1 MEPRAKDGKFAPKS
15 DAERKVRSIRATDHV
30 WDDFGF
36 EADKRRITRA
46 DLLEMW
52 VSSPPATSPPA
63 TSPPATSPSS
73 CVDLEQMIAIL
84 EQALT
89 LKANAGGAIKA
100 RIRKALE
107 VLQ

>member
-15 DAERKVRSIRATDHV
+15 DSERKVRSIRATDHV

-36 EADKRRITRA
+36 EADRRRITRA

-52 VSSPPATSPPA
+52 VSSPPVATTTA
-63 TSPPATSPSS
+63 PSS
-73 CVDLEQMIAIL
+73 DADLEQVIIIL

-89 LKANAGGAIKA
+89 MKANAGGAIKA
-100 RIRKALE
+100 QVRKVLE
-107 VLQ
+107 LLQVETELRL

>member
-1 MEPRAKDGKFAPKS
+1 MTELRNEQGKFAPKS
-15 DAERKVRSIRATDHV
+15 DSERKVRSIRATDRA

-52 VSSPPATSPPA
+52 VSSPPATSPSGHA
-63 TSPPATSPSS
+63 
-73 CVDLEQMIAIL
+73 DLEQVIAIL

-89 LKANAGGAIKA
+89 MKANAGGAIKA
-100 RIRKALE
+100 QVRKALE
-107 VLQ
+107 LLT

>member
-52 VSSPPATSPPA
+52 VSSPPATSP
-63 TSPPATSPSS
+63 SS

-100 RIRKALE
+100 QVRKALE
-107 VLQ
+107 LLQVETELRL

>member
-1 MEPRAKDGKFAPKS
+1 MKEPRTEQGKFAPKS
-15 DAERKVRSIRATDHV
+15 TAERKVRSIRVTDRA

-52 VSSPPATSPPA
+52 V
-63 TSPPATSPSS
+63 TSPPATSPSGAA
-73 CVDLEQMIAIL
+73 DLAQVISVL

-100 RIRKALE
+100 EIRKALE
-107 VLQ
+107 LLS

>member
-1 MEPRAKDGKFAPKS
+1 MEHRDDSGKFTRKS
-15 DAERKVRSIRATDHV
+15 DSERKVRSIRATDHV

-46 DLLEMW
+46 DLLEQW
-52 VSSPPATSPPA
+52 VKDAPVAPVAPVAPAITPMELA
-63 TSPPATSPSS
+63 IA
-73 CVDLEQMIAIL
+73 MAIL
-84 EQALT
+84 NDALD

-100 RIRKALE
+100 KIREALE

>member
-1 MEPRAKDGKFAPKS
+1 MKEPRTEQGKFAPKS
-15 DAERKVRSIRATDHV
+15 TAERKVRSIRATDRT

-52 VSSPPATSPPA
+52 TSEPPAPPTA
-63 TSPPATSPSS
+63 TSAAN
-73 CVDLEQMIAIL
+73 LEDVISVL

-89 LKANAGGAIKA
+89 MKANAGGAIKA
-100 RIRKALE
+100 EIRKALE
-107 VLQ
+107 LLT

>member
-1 MEPRAKDGKFAPKS
+1 MKEPRTEQGKFAPKS
-15 DAERKVRSIRATDHV
+15 TAERKVRSIRATDHT

-52 VSSPPATSPPA
+52 ASEPPAPPNSTSA
-63 TSPPATSPSS
+63 A
-73 CVDLEQMIAIL
+73 DLEQVISVL

-89 LKANAGGAIKA
+89 KKANAGGAIKA
-100 RIRKALE
+100 EIRKALE
-107 VLQ
+107 LLT

>member
-1 MEPRAKDGKFAPKS
+1 MENRTDRGTFAPKS
-15 DAERKVRSIRATDHV
+15 DSERKVRSIRATDHT

-46 DLLEMW
+46 DLLEQW
-52 VSSPPATSPPA
+52 VKGEGLVNAQVPTPIRA
-63 TSPPATSPSS
+63 
-73 CVDLEQMIAIL
+73 LEAVAVL

-100 RIRKALE
+100 EIRRALD
-107 VLQ
+107 LLT

>member
-1 MEPRAKDGKFAPKS
+1 MSVRDDAGKFAPKS
-15 DAERKVRSIRATDHV
+15 DAERKVRSIRATDHI

-46 DLLEMW
+46 DLLERW
-52 VSSPPATSPPA
+52 VKGQGLVQSEGITRIELAVAVS
-63 TSPPATSPSS
+63 
-73 CVDLEQMIAIL
+73 IL
-84 EQALT
+84 TEALD

-100 RIRKALE
+100 RIREALE

>member
-1 MEPRAKDGKFAPKS
+1 MENRTDRGTFALKS
-15 DAERKVRSIRATDHV
+15 ESERQVRSIRATNRT

-46 DLLEMW
+46 DLLEQW
-52 VSSPPATSPPA
+52 VKGESLTHSQGTTPIELGLA
-63 TSPPATSPSS
+63 
-73 CVDLEQMIAIL
+73 VAIL
-84 EQALT
+84 NNALD

-100 RIRKALE
+100 QIRKALE

>member
-1 MEPRAKDGKFAPKS
+1 MELRNEDGKFLLKGET
-15 DAERKVRSIRATDHV
+15 ERKVRSIRVTDRT

-46 DLLEMW
+46 DLLEQW
-52 VSSPPATSPPA
+52 VKGQGLVQPDGITRIEMAVAVS
-63 TSPPATSPSS
+63 
-73 CVDLEQMIAIL
+73 IL
-84 EQALT
+84 TEALD

-100 RIRKALE
+100 RIREALE

>member
-15 DAERKVRSIRATDHV
+15 STERKVRSIRATDHV

-36 EADKRRITRA
+36 EADRRRITRA

-52 VSSPPATSPPA
+52 ISSPPVVTTTA
-63 TSPPATSPSS
+63 PSGTA
-73 CVDLEQMIAIL
+73 DLEQVIAIL
-84 EQALT
+84 KQALT
-89 LKANAGGAIKA
+89 MKANAGGAIKS
-100 RIRKALE
+100 RIREALE